1 MSNTADMHHP
11 SLHLPRKRRVL
22 VIAIAAAALVALF
35 LAGYL
40 PRHRAQKSLASS
52 TAAATADAP
61 HVDVIHPRVESNVRT
76 LSLPGNIQA
85 PEATAIYARATGYVR
100 RWLVDIGDKVTQ
112 GQLLAEIDTPDLDQQ
127 LQQARETLGT
137 MRASLEQANANAKY
151 ATITAKRY
159 QELLAQHFVSQQD
172 VDQTQAQAAVGAANV
187 HAAQSAIAAQTANV
201 HQLEDLK
208 AFARVTAP
216 FAGSITQR
224 HIDRG
229 ALVMPGSASG
239 TPLYM
244 IAISN
249 PLDVIVKV
257 PQPFVSGI
265 AVGAAVKVRVRQY
278 PGRDFAGKITRFSG
292 SLDAA
297 TRTLT
302 VEAQVANDSGEL
314 FPGAYAD
321 VTFPAGLAHGVAVIP
336 VSAVIVDAQGVRVA
350 TVDANSKAH
359 FIPVQIGRDQGQE
372 VEIVDGLTGKESVIA
387 APSGNIVEGTLVKV
401 NPPAP
406 AAAPAP
412 APAPA
417 AAPAPE
423 PAPAAAR

>member
-1 MSNTADMHHP
+1 MSRTADMHKP
-11 SLHLPRKRRVL
+11 SIDVPRKRRVI
-22 VIAIAAAALVALF
+22 VMVIAAAALAALF

-40 PRHRAQKSLASS
+40 PRHRAQKSLAAS

-76 LSLPGNIQA
+76 LTLPGNLQA

-127 LQQARETLGT
+127 LQQARETLGQSK
-137 MRASLEQANANAKY
+137 AALEQAKANERY
-151 ATITAKRY
+151 AAVTAQRY
-159 QELLAQHFVSQQD
+159 RELLAQHFVSQQD

-201 HQLEDLK
+201 RQLEELK

-216 FAGSITQR
+216 FAGTITER

-229 ALVMPGSASG
+229 ALVTPGSASG
-239 TPLYM
+239 KPLYM

-257 PQPFVSGI
+257 PQPFASGI

-297 TRTLT
+297 TRTLP

-321 VTFPAGLAHGVAVIP
+321 VSFPAGLAHGIAVIP

-350 TVDANSKAH
+350 IVDGSSKAH

-372 VEIVDGLTGKESVIA
+372 VEIVDGLTGKESVIT

-406 AAAPAP
+406 GAG
-412 APAPA
+412 PAPA
-417 AAPAPE
+417 AP